1 MTYLLDTNAWIAF
14 FEDSKDLSDRAAR
27 LIESESDRCLVS
39 VVSIWEAAIKVGLG
53 KLKLGYD
60 LEKDL
65 PGLVEQNGF
74 RMLGLEAEEAASVR
88 SLEKIHRDPFDRMLV
103 CQARRHGSTILSR
116 DPVFEKYG
124 LKRIW

>member
-14 FEDSKDLSDRAAR
+14 FEDSEDLSDRAAS
-27 LIESESDRCLVS
+27 LIESGSNHCLLS
-39 VVSIWEAAIKVGLG
+39 VVSVWEAAIKAGLG

-60 LEKDL
+60 LERDL
-65 PGLVEQNGF
+65 PRLVEQNGF
-74 RMLGLEAEEAASVR
+74 RMLGLEVEEAAAAR
-88 SLEKIHRDPFDRMLV
+88 NLEKIHRDPFDRMLV
-103 CQARRHGSTILSR
+103 CQARRHGYAILSR